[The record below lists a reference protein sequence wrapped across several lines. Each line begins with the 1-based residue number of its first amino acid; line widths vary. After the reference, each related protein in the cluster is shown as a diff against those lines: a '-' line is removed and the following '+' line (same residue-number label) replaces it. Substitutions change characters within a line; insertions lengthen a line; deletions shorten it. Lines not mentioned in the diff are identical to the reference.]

1 MNFWFFLFPFFG
13 ALIGWILNTLLLLY
27 LFHPLHPKNILGFRL
42 HGLFPK
48 HQHEFAKKLGKLVAE
63 NFFSFDELE
72 QKIINPD
79 NLKKV
84 MPVIEEH
91 VDEFLNVK
99 LMKEMPFLSMFIGS
113 KTISSLKKTF
123 MEELEVLFPQVMKN
137 YAANLKSEFDIE
149 KIITQKIENLDPKSI
164 ELLFYREMSKP
175 IRRFKLI
182 GATTGFI
189 IGLFQVILL
198 FIL

>member
-1 MNFWFFLFPFFG
+1 M
-13 ALIGWILNTLLLLY
+13 GWIINTLLLHY
-27 LFHPLHPKNILGFRL
+27 LFHPREPKNYLGFRIQGIL
-42 HGLFPK
+42 PK
-48 HQHEFAKKLGKLVAE
+48 YQREFANKVGKLVAE
-63 NFFSFDELE
+63 KFFSFDELE

-99 LMKEMPFLSMFIGS
+99 LMKEMPVLSMFIGS

-137 YAANLKSEFDIE
+137 YATNLKSEFDIE
-149 KIITQKIENLDPKSI
+149 KIVIQKIENLAPELI
-164 ELLFYREMSKP
+164 ESLFFRDMSKP

>member
-1 MNFWFFLFPFFG
+1 MNFWFFILPFF
-13 ALIGWILNTLLLLY
+13 AAMIGWILNSLIIFY
-27 LFHPLHPKNILGFRL
+27 LFHPRHPKKILGFTL
-42 HGLFPK
+42 YGIVPK
-48 HQHEFAKKLGKLVAE
+48 YQREFAKKSGKLVAE

-79 NLKKV
+79 NVKRV
-84 MPVIEEH
+84 MPVIEVH

-123 MEELEVLFPQVMKN
+123 MAELEVLFPQVMKN

-149 KIITQKIENLDPKSI
+149 KIITQKIADLVPESI
-164 ELLFYREMSKP
+164 EPLFYRELSKP
-175 IRRFKLI
+175 LKQFKLI
-182 GATTGFI
+182 GAIAGFI
-189 IGLFQVILL
+189 IGLLQLILL
-198 FIL
+198 LVF

>member
-1 MNFWFFLFPFFG
+1 MNFWFFILPFFG

-27 LFHPLHPKNILGFRL
+27 LFHPREPKIFLGFRIQ
-42 HGLFPK
+42 GIVPK
-48 HQHEFAKKLGKLVAE
+48 YQQEFAKKSGKLVAE
-63 NFFSFDELE
+63 KFFSFDELE

-149 KIITQKIENLDPKSI
+149 KIITQKIGNLAPVSI
-164 ELLFYREMSKP
+164 ESVFCREMSKP
-175 IRRFKLI
+175 LRRFKLI
-182 GATTGFI
+182 GAITGFI
-189 IGLFQVILL
+189 IGLLQAILL
-198 FIL
+198 FII